1 MSEHEGNRD
10 KCRIWDEEECE
21 DRIAEYVL
29 EAWSPTLGEH
39 FLKYRNQSRCHDRAE
54 FWTRIV
60 EHVER
65 DRKLRI

>member
-1 MSEHEGNRD
+1 MSEHEWDRD
-10 KCRIWDEEECE
+10 ERCVRDEEERE
-21 DRIAEYVL
+21 DRIAEDIL

-65 DRKLRI
+65 DRELGI